1 MIRRLAIPLLG
12 SGLLLA
18 ASAGSALAK
27 CEGPNPP
34 AFCSEV
40 IVSMNVAGGG
50 TLQAG
55 TAESVDVSVSE
66 GEQPL
71 PAMGVVLTFSRLAD
85 GTEVRVYATATSV
98 PGLWSAEVNLPDGG
112 GWTARAQVVTNT
124 GADYLVQV
132 QTSSGVVMPVG
143 SPPKPPVTTP
153 TAPPVTPAAPA
164 WPIVLGLGFIAAA
177 LLGGGAAWGRT
188 RRRTAGAA
196 GSAAANATTADR
208 A

>member
-1 MIRRLAIPLLG
+1 MFRRLLIPLLG

-18 ASAGSALAK
+18 ASAGSAFAK
-27 CEGPNPP
+27 CEGPNPKP

-40 IVSMNVAGGG
+40 IVSLNVAGGG
-50 TLQAG
+50 TLLAG
-55 TAESVDVSVSE
+55 TSQSVDISVSE

-85 GTEVRVYATATSV
+85 GTEIRVYATATPV
-98 PGLWSAEVNLPDGG
+98 PGLWSAEVKLPATG

-132 QTSSGVVMPVG
+132 QTTWGVVMPVG
-143 SPPKPPVTTP
+143 SPPKAPVTTP
-153 TAPPVTPAAPA
+153 ATPPVTPAAPA
-164 WPIVLGLGFIAAA
+164 WPIALGLAFIAAA
-177 LLGGGAAWGRT
+177 VLGGGLAFGRS
-188 RRRTAGAA
+188 RRRTATVGAGA
-196 GSAAANATTADR
+196 STATADR